1 MPNQDF
7 RFLIA
12 WKMLCRTGDFPC
24 DAGPMEWMYHR
35 ELYPDGWCKYG
46 SGRISSSNNGSR
58 MMNRSHS
65 HRNLLWS
72 NHWLVAFH
80 KLTGTLLYS
89 LFVSWS
95 FCWQSNGR
103 VDGFQC
109 VLYKMRAV
117 TSCPIIF
124 SDFGATPKINQLLS
138 VLRNGHFEW
147 FPFLTR

>member
-1 MPNQDF
+1 MYQSKCQF
-7 RFLIA
+7 RISTAVKVDLDSGRKIYRYVA
-12 WKMLCRTGDFPC
+12 TC
-24 DAGPMEWMYHR
+24 AGREISPAMQAQWNECIIGNSIWM
-35 ELYPDGWCKYG
+35 GWCKYG

-103 VDGFQC
+103 VDGFTMC
-109 VLYKMRAV
+109 TL
-117 TSCPIIF
+117 
-124 SDFGATPKINQLLS
+124 
-138 VLRNGHFEW
+138 
-147 FPFLTR
+147 